1 MDSNVI
7 DVWPMALGL
16 FGGLALF
23 LFGLD
28 QLTYTLK
35 AVAGARMRNVLAR
48 VTTNRF
54 KGVLAGAFT
63 TGVIQSSS
71 VTTVLVVGFVSAG
84 LMSVQ
89 QSIGI
94 IMGAEI
100 GTTITAQII
109 AFRIT
114 QYALIAVIVGF
125 VMQFFFSKH
134 RVQRI
139 GTMILGL
146 GLVFYGM
153 NMMGDATRPLR
164 DYQPFIDLL
173 AQMDNPVLSI
183 LLSAGFTALIQ
194 SSSATMGVIIVLGS
208 QGLIGLEQGIALVFG
223 ANIGTCVTALLA
235 AIGKERQGVRPALVH
250 VMFNVTGVLVW
261 FAFIDE
267 LAALSRWLSPRA
279 PELVG
284 MDRLAAEI
292 PRQIANAHTLFNV
305 GNTLIFIWFTAAFAW
320 VVMRLLP
327 DKPTPVEEEIKPKY
341 LDAGLLE
348 TPSLALD
355 AARREIV
362 RMAGHVVPMVRRA
375 APAVLGG
382 SRGDLKRIKKL
393 DHDVDVLHRAIVKF
407 LGKVARE
414 DLVLTESQALQD
426 YLNIATLYESIGDV
440 VETDLVHVGRQRLDR
455 RVQASPD
462 TAEVLNKLADKVAW
476 ALETATAAVDR
487 SDMSLAREVID
498 AKDEVRDLAD
508 RISNRLVERLIAED
522 PHRTW
527 TYRVESQLV
536 DHYQRIYYF
545 AKRIAKRLAEDG
557 AVEDLLE
564 PALVG

>member
-1 MDSNVI
+1 MESNVI
-7 DVWPMALGL
+7 DVWSMVIGL
-16 FGGLALF
+16 LGGLAIF

-28 QLTYTLK
+28 QLTDMLK
-35 AVAGARMRNVLAR
+35 ATAGVRMRNVLAR

-89 QSIGI
+89 QSVGI

-109 AFRIT
+109 AFKVT
-114 QYALIAVIVGF
+114 KFALVAVIIGF
-125 VMQFFFSKH
+125 VMQFFFSRH

-173 AQMDNPVLSI
+173 AQMDNPVLTI

-208 QGLIGLEQGIALVFG
+208 QGLISLEQGIALVFG

-235 AIGKERQGVRPALVH
+235 AIGKQRQGVRPALVH
-250 VMFNVTGVLVW
+250 VTFNVAGVLIW
-261 FAFIDE
+261 FGFIDE
-267 LAALSRWLSPRA
+267 LAAFSRWLSPAA
-279 PELVG
+279 PELSG
-284 MDRLAAEI
+284 MQRLAAEI

-305 GNTLIFIWFTAAFAW
+305 GNTLIFIWFTAVFARL
-320 VVMRLLP
+320 VMWLVP
-327 DKPTPVEEEIKPKY
+327 EKPKPVAEEIQPKY
-341 LDAGLLE
+341 LDEALLE

-362 RMAGHVVPMVRRA
+362 RMAGHVVPMVQRA
-375 APAVLGG
+375 APAVMGG

-393 DHDVDVLHRAIVKF
+393 DHDVDVLHRAIVRF

-414 DLVLTESQALQD
+414 DLVLRESQAMQD
-426 YLNIATLYESIGDV
+426 HLSMATLYESIGDV
-440 VETDLVHVGRQRLDR
+440 VETNLVHVGRQRLDR
-455 RVQASPD
+455 SVQASPD
-462 TAEVLNKLADKVAW
+462 TEEAVTQLADKVVW
-476 ALETATAAVDR
+476 ALETATEAVDR
-487 SDMSLAREVID
+487 GDLSLAQQVID
-498 AKDEVRDLAD
+498 AKDDIRDLAD
-508 RISNRLVERLIAED
+508 QISNRLVERLIAED
-522 PHRTW
+522 PHRTS
-527 TYRVESQLV
+527 TYRIESQLV
-536 DHYQRIYYF
+536 EHYQRIYYF
-545 AKRIAKRLAEDG
+545 TKRIAKHMVDDGVIDSFRETALA
-557 AVEDLLE
+557 V
-564 PALVG
+564 

>member
-1 MDSNVI
+1 METNVI
-7 DVWPMALGL
+7 NIWPMALGL
-16 FGGLALF
+16 LGGLALF

-28 QLTYTLK
+28 QLTAMLK
-35 AVAGARMRNVLAR
+35 ATAGARMRNVLAR

-89 QSIGI
+89 QSVGI

-100 GTTITAQII
+100 GTTVTAQII

-114 QYALIAVIVGF
+114 QYALVAVIVGF
-125 VMQFFFSKH
+125 VMQFFFSRH
-134 RVQRI
+134 RIQRI

-173 AQMDNPVLSI
+173 AQMQNPVLTI

-208 QGLIGLEQGIALVFG
+208 QGLIPLEQGIALVFG

-250 VMFNVTGVLVW
+250 VMFNVTGVLIW
-261 FAFIDE
+261 FGFIDE
-267 LAALSRWLSPRA
+267 LAALSRWLSPQA
-279 PELVG
+279 PELSG

-327 DKPTPVEEEIKPKY
+327 DRPAPVEEEITPKY
-341 LDAGLLE
+341 LDTALLE

-362 RMAGHVVPMVRRA
+362 RMAGHVVPMVRGA
-375 APAVLGG
+375 APAVMRG
-382 SRGDLKRIKKL
+382 SRSDLKQIKKL

-414 DLVLTESQALQD
+414 DLVLKESQALQD
-426 YLNIATLYESIGDV
+426 YLSIATLYENIGDV
-440 VETDLVHVGRQRLDR
+440 VETNLVHVGRTRLARD
-455 RVQASPD
+455 VQASAD
-462 TAEVLNKLADKVAW
+462 TEEIVARLADSVVW
-476 ALETATAAVDR
+476 ALETATDAF
-487 SDMSLAREVID
+487 ARGDLSRAEQVID
-498 AKDEVRDLAD
+498 AKDEIRDLAD
-508 RISNRLVERLIAED
+508 QLSNRLLERLIAED
-522 PHRTW
+522 PHRTS

-536 DHYQRIYYF
+536 EHYLRIYYF
-545 AKRIAKRLAEDG
+545 TKRIAKHLAEDG
-557 AVEDLLE
+557 VVASLRA
-564 PALVG
+564 PAPVT